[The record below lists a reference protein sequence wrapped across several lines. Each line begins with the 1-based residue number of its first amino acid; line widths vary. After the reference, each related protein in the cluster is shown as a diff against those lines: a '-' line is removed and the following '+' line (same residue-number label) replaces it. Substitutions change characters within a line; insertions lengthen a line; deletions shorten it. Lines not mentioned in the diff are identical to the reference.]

1 MNSFPSIETSGAWP
15 SPNRPSCSRRC
26 RSWSG
31 LIFVLALLAAPTL
44 RPPAARAQQPESKA
58 AGSTAGEAATPSG
71 ETEEVNPAAAPV
83 LVGGEPAIWIVA
95 GIGPYTPEFR
105 AERISDRIRAIIRDR
120 STQDLK
126 ISIVEAGNST
136 ELRIGQR
143 LVMNVTRSDSATVGI
158 PRVRIAQ
165 AYARDLEN
173 AIRAERLRY
182 EPATLVRS
190 SVYALLS
197 TLALVGLLW
206 LIGRFTRQLRSRL
219 LRSHWLD
226 SLRLQKLQIVTADRL
241 MRTLGQFLLIFRVA
255 VIILVLDI
263 YLTYVLGLFPWTRA
277 ASLQLFD
284 YLLAPLRVAGTAFL
298 GYLPKLLFVLF
309 ITLVIYLAIR
319 LVAVLFSAI
328 QTGRLVFP
336 EFPPEWAD
344 PTNKIVRLLLIAFGV
359 VVAFPYLPASGSPAF
374 TGVSVFMGVLISLA
388 SSSALSNMIAGLVLT
403 YTGAF
408 RLGDRVQIGDTYGD
422 ILKTSMLAT
431 RVRTI
436 KNEEVTIPNSIVLNS
451 SVVNFSR
458 KGKTP
463 GLILHTS
470 VTIGYDAPWRKIHE
484 LLVRAATE
492 TEGILSEPKPFVW
505 QTALNDF
512 YVTYEINAY
521 TDKPQEIND
530 IYAVMH
536 AKIQDS
542 FFEAGVEIMS
552 PHYTSLRDGNTVAI
566 PEQFRGPGYRPH
578 GFQVESRLSKPED
591 SPQGR

>member
-1 MNSFPSIETSGAWP
+1 MHPNAGGAIFGRGREPWRCLIPLAALLVGLTLWP
-15 SPNRPSCSRRC
+15 STASAQEPATKGPGSA
-26 RSWSG
+26 SG
-31 LIFVLALLAAPTL
+31 GAAAP
-44 RPPAARAQQPESKA
+44 S
-58 AGSTAGEAATPSG
+58 
-71 ETEEVNPAAAPV
+71 EEVEAQPAPAAPV
-83 LVGGEPAIWIVA
+83 LVGGEPAIWVLT
-95 GIGPYTPEFR
+95 GIGPYTPEVR
-105 AERISDRIRAIIRDR
+105 AERISGRLYKIIHDQ
-120 STQDLK
+120 SIQDTK
-126 ISIVEAGNST
+126 VSVVEAGGAS

-143 LVMNVTRSDSATVGI
+143 LVMAVTKADAATVGLARERLAREYAKDI
-158 PRVRIAQ
+158 EAAVR
-165 AYARDLEN
+165 N
-173 AIRAERLRY
+173 ERLRY
-182 EPATLVRS
+182 TPAVLIRS
-190 SVYALLS
+190 SIYALIS
-197 TLALVGLLW
+197 TIALAAMLW
-206 LIGRFTRQLRSRL
+206 LMGNLSRRLQSRLRRSR
-219 LRSHWLD
+219 WLD
-226 SLRLQKLQIVTADRL
+226 SLRVQKVQLVTADRL
-241 MRTLGQFLLIFRVA
+241 ARTINRLILAARIV
-255 VIILVLDI
+255 VTILVLDV

-277 ASLQLFD
+277 VSLQLFD
-284 YLLAPLRVAGTAFL
+284 YLLAPLSVAGTAFL

-328 QTGRLVFP
+328 QSGRIVFP
-336 EFPPEWAD
+336 DFPPEWAD

-388 SSSALSNMIAGLVLT
+388 SSSSLSNMIAGLVLT

-408 RLGDRVQIGDTYGD
+408 RLGDRVQIGETYGD

-431 RVRTI
+431 RIRTI
-436 KNEEVTIPNSIVLNS
+436 KNEEVTIPNSIILNS
-451 SVVNFSR
+451 SVTNFSR

-484 LLVRAATE
+484 LLIRAATE
-492 TEGILSEPKPFVW
+492 TPGILSDPKPFVW

-521 TDKPQEIND
+521 TDRPHEIND
-530 IYAVMH
+530 IYAVLH

-566 PEQFRGPGYRPH
+566 PEQYRGPGYRPG
-578 GFQVESRLSKPED
+578 GFQVDSRPSKAE
-591 SPQGR
+591 

>member
-1 MNSFPSIETSGAWP
+1 MNIRSSDNTSRMCSDSAGVLFGRRCQPWRRLIPLSALFFGLTLWP
-15 SPNRPSCSRRC
+15 S
-26 RSWSG
+26 
-31 LIFVLALLAAPTL
+31 AAF
-44 RPPAARAQQPESKA
+44 AQEPEAKGT
-58 AGSTAGEAATPSG
+58 GSASGEAAAPSG
-71 ETEEVNPAAAPV
+71 DVEAENPPAAPV
-83 LVGGEPAIWIVA
+83 LVGGEPAIWIVI
-95 GIGPYTPEFR
+95 GIGPYTPELR
-105 AERISDRIRAIIRDR
+105 AERISERIRAIIRDR
-120 STQDLK
+120 SIQDLK
-126 ISIVEAGNST
+126 ISIVEAGGSS

-143 LVMNVTRSDSATVGI
+143 LVMNVTRADVAAVGI
-158 PRVRIAQ
+158 PRLRIAQ

-173 AIRAERLRY
+173 AIRTERLRY

-197 TLALVGLLW
+197 TLALVGVLW

-219 LRSHWLD
+219 RGSRWLD
-226 SLRLQKLQIVTADRL
+226 SLRLHKLQIVTADRL
-241 MRTLGQFLLIFRVA
+241 MRTLSQFILIFRVLA
-255 VIILVLDI
+255 IILVLDI

-277 ASLQLFD
+277 VSLQLFD

-309 ITLVIYLAIR
+309 IALVIYLAIR
-319 LVAVLFSAI
+319 LVAVFFSAI
-328 QTGRLVFP
+328 QSGRIVFP
-336 EFPPEWAD
+336 DFPSEWAD

-388 SSSALSNMIAGLVLT
+388 SSSSLSNMIAGLVLT

-408 RLGDRVQIGDTYGD
+408 RLGDRVQIGETYGD
-422 ILKTSMLAT
+422 ILKSSMLAT
-431 RVRTI
+431 RIRTI

-451 SVVNFSR
+451 SVINFSR

-484 LLVRAATE
+484 LLIRAATE
-492 TEGILSEPKPFVW
+492 TTGILSEPKPFVW

-530 IYAVMH
+530 IYAVLH

-566 PEQFRGPGYRPH
+566 PEQYRGPGYRPR
-578 GFQVESRLSKPED
+578 GFQVDSRPSKAE
-591 SPQGR
+591 